1 MPRLK
6 APRWGHMAEPAGRKD
21 GRTAGRQRRPA
32 PRPAGSG
39 LRAPGRSLSAPLRC
53 GCCLA
58 VPQPSIVPSPAPGPA
73 FLFLGEVEAPGA
85 TRWRSARARGGA
97 GQQFPSRE
105 CVRGGPCG
113 GDDVHGE
120 MGQTEP
126 AMPTAGGGTLPTK
139 GIGSGVPGEA
149 SSFPLSET
157 RGRAACRRGLGVTG
171 QVERREGPRH
181 QGHVGLV
188 GPGASSGVT
197 SSLRSAWRGL
207 WRGRGADW
215 GGGLGGE
222 KPSLCPEGQRGA
234 DAQSG
239 ADAGDPPPPPA
250 SLCPWPRVPLPP
262 P

>member
-6 APRWGHMAEPAGRKD
+6 VPRWGHMAEPARRKD

-58 VPQPSIVPSPAPGPA
+58 VPSPAPGPA

-126 AMPTAGGGTLPTK
+126 AVPTAGGGTLPTK

-157 RGRAACRRGLGVTG
+157 RGRAACRRGLGGHRAGGEAGRATSP
-171 QVERREGPRH
+171 GPRRSGWTRG
-181 QGHVGLV
+181 QLRRDLFPSLSLERALERKGCRLGR
-188 GPGASSGVT
+188 GPGG
-197 SSLRSAWRGL
+197 
-207 WRGRGADW
+207 
-215 GGGLGGE
+215 
-222 KPSLCPEGQRGA
+222 
-234 DAQSG
+234 
-239 ADAGDPPPPPA
+239 
-250 SLCPWPRVPLPP
+250 
-262 P
+262 

>member
-21 GRTAGRQRRPA
+21 GRTEGRQRRPA

-39 LRAPGRSLSAPLRC
+39 PRAPGRSLSAPLRC

-58 VPQPSIVPSPAPGPA
+58 VPSPAPGPA
-73 FLFLGEVEAPGA
+73 FLLLGEVEAPGA

-126 AMPTAGGGTLPTK
+126 AVPTAGGGTLPTK

-171 QVERREGPRH
+171 QVERREGPCH
-181 QGHVGLV
+181 P
-188 GPGASSGVT
+188 GPRRSGWT
-197 SSLRSAWRGL
+197 RGQLRRDLSLHSAWRGL